1 MELIVRIIP
10 EDEKKHFPAECGQCG
25 WIGSSAD
32 TGGGGP
38 IGQSGDYFDI
48 YCPCCGSIDIGE
60 VDNDQPITGWI
71 ERLKKATG
79 LVKLLTNKMEGY
91 DISKYNYTHLEE
103 ENKAMAKE
111 LYELKNK
118 Q

>member
-10 EDEKKHFPAECGQCG
+10 EDEKKYFPAECGRCG

-32 TGGGGP
+32 MGGGGQ

-60 VDNDQPITGWI
+60 ADNDQPITEWI
-71 ERLKKATG
+71 GRLKKATD
-79 LVKLLTNKMEGY
+79 LIKLLTHKVESC
-91 DISKYNYTHLEE
+91 DCSKHIYSHLEE

-111 LYELKNK
+111 LHELKNK